1 MAKLNQQKERFAQ
14 LVASGMSQ
22 AAAYREA
29 YPNSTKWKDS
39 TVWSRSSEL
48 SKEGE
53 VSGRI
58 AELQGEA
65 AQMAVYT
72 LAEHLSRLD
81 ELSRGAEVEGKYA
94 EAVKAEELR
103 GKAAG
108 LYTERRQIDHTTGGE
123 SLNAGR
129 TLDDFYADVQAKPKS
144 S

>member
-1 MAKLNQQKERFAQ
+1 MKKLNQQKERFAQ

-48 SKEGE
+48 ANEGE
-53 VSGRI
+53 VLGRI

-65 AQMAVYT
+65 AKKAVYT
-72 LAEHLSRLD
+72 LVEHLGRLD
-81 ELSRGAEVEGKYA
+81 DLSRGSEAEGKYA
-94 EAVKAEELR
+94 EAIKAEELR

-108 LYTERRQIDHTTGGE
+108 FYTERQQIDHTTNGE
-123 SLNAGR
+123 SIAP
-129 TLDDFYADVQAKPKS
+129 TVIEIVAPKN
-144 S
+144 